1 MFGKLL
7 SPVMAAV
14 WPVTIEEVK
23 HSSQKERRICDTLEP
38 VLNSHRLVVNA
49 KLIQRDYDS
58 TREYPMERRE
68 KYQLFYQLGRITR
81 DKGAL
86 AQDDRLDALAIAVA
100 YFAAVMAADT
110 KRAVEASR
118 QEAMRKELR
127 KFMER
132 VTGRRPQG
140 PVWAGRV

>member
-1 MFGKLL
+1 
-7 SPVMAAV
+7 
-14 WPVTIEEVK
+14 
-23 HSSQKERRICDTLEP
+23 
-38 VLNSHRLVVNA
+38 
-49 KLIQRDYDS
+49 
-58 TREYPMERRE
+58 MERR
-68 KYQLFYQLGRITR
+68 KRYQLFYQLARITR

-118 QEAMRKELR
+118 QEAMRNELR

-132 VTGRRPQG
+132 TTGRRPQG

>member
-23 HSSQKERRICDTLEP
+23 HSTQKERRICDTLEP

-58 TREYPMERRE
+58 TREYAMERRE

-81 DKGAL
+81 DKRAL

-110 KRAVEASR
+110 KRAMEASR